1 MPDRSCI
8 DDESEAARNEGAAS
22 DAGRRWTASARARW
36 LSSVV
41 VIVFLGGCGTGVL
54 PGDPALP
61 PGSREWII
69 SVDNQSAQPARLL
82 VAEDTA
88 PVGDLVGTANPAQ
101 VPPGTKQDVVFK
113 VPPGQT
119 WAIFVNPSPQLGP
132 LILARD
138 VPADV
143 HGRLPLMIIVG
154 QNGDPSVG
162 VDADAGPGWF
172 GN

>member
-1 MPDRSCI
+1 M
-8 DDESEAARNEGAAS
+8 ARRRLDSMRAHVV
-22 DAGRRWTASARARW
+22 GRLWTASARAGW
-36 LSSVV
+36 LTSLAVTL
-41 VIVFLGGCGTGVL
+41 ILGGCGMGVL

-69 SVDNQSAQPARLL
+69 SVDNQSAQPARLM

-101 VPPGTKQDVVFK
+101 IPPGTQQDVVFK

-138 VPADV
+138 VPADA
-143 HGRLPLMIIVG
+143 HGRLPLSIIV
-154 QNGDPSVG
+154 QANGDPSVG
-162 VDADAGPGWF
+162 VDADAG
-172 GN
+172 

>member
-1 MPDRSCI
+1 M
-8 DDESEAARNEGAAS
+8 
-22 DAGRRWTASARARW
+22 
-36 LSSVV
+36 
-41 VIVFLGGCGTGVL
+41 GVL

-69 SVDNQSAQPARLL
+69 SVDNQSAQPARLM
-82 VAEDTA
+82 VAEDTM

-132 LILARD
+132 LILAQD
-138 VPADV
+138 VPADAQ
-143 HGRLPLMIIVG
+143 GRLPLSITVLS
-154 QNGDPSVG
+154 NGDPSVG

>member
-1 MPDRSCI
+1 MTRLLAVTVI
-8 DDESEAARNEGAAS
+8 
-22 DAGRRWTASARARW
+22 
-36 LSSVV
+36 LS
-41 VIVFLGGCGTGVL
+41 GCGMGVL

-61 PGSREWII
+61 SGAREWII
-69 SVDNQSAQPARLL
+69 PVDNQSNQPARLM
-82 VAEDTA
+82 VAEDTV
-88 PVGDLVGTANPAQ
+88 PVGDLVGTAEPPQ
-101 VPPGTKQDVVFK
+101 VPPGTKQDVVFT

-119 WAIFVNPSPQLGP
+119 WAIFVNASPEMGP

-138 VPADV
+138 VPADA
-143 HGRLPLMIIVG
+143 HGRLPLNIIVG

>member
-1 MPDRSCI
+1 V
-8 DDESEAARNEGAAS
+8 S
-22 DAGRRWTASARARW
+22 DALADVFRGMGWTHRRRRQWAPSARARW
-36 LSSVV
+36 LTSLA
-41 VIVFLGGCGTGVL
+41 VIFILGGCGTGLL

-69 SVDNQSAQPARLL
+69 SVDNQSAQPARLM

-138 VPADV
+138 VPANV
-143 HGRLPLMIIVG
+143 QGRLPLSIFVG
-154 QNGDPSVG
+154 PNGDPSVG